1 MFYSETLLSKT
12 GPLARVWLSANI
24 ERKLSKN
31 HVLQTN
37 VKDSVD
43 AIVMPNQAPL
53 ALRLSGQLL
62 LGVVR
67 IYRRKANYL
76 LDDCNEALIKIKMA
90 FRTSTNND
98 LVDGFCIP
106 SRDALML
113 PDVLTEGDDLEM
125 PLLPDAPFLLSQTE
139 DDSNT
144 RKKRAGS
151 RDINLQEDFAS
162 QFMHSSVEN
171 NEEILEPMDELDL
184 GLDLGFDPEVNPLN
198 DLSLEMGRDAPA
210 ARDVEDDL
218 ISKLDIQV
226 PSKDASFEI
235 TGQDTSLNIEF
246 GGDNPQM
253 PDDDGIRIR
262 NEDEDTEM
270 FLGDHQDITLQS
282 TQLIQPERISESPLS
297 DIGEMADTVAQPS
310 VKLKSPDAVSLEL
323 EENEEQEKNL
333 EQQRENEK
341 TQEHEQEHEEEQERR
356 QDVELEEEN
365 ERVIRKPAQRA
376 KRNRHLQ
383 PDPTIELSSAQIKS
397 QQTNRD
403 NILRPRSFLP
413 RDQGLLAL
421 IQMQKGG
428 EFISYVIKDGR
439 SEIWAPELRGIL
451 TLDAVQNL
459 KRKRLNEIDA
469 TDSEMTSLQRSSPK
483 PRLEIPCES
492 DENMLIPEVQITE
505 NTITEKSPDNQVPH
519 DQSIIEMAAEPEK
532 EIADFDNNHEMTS
545 IMEHVCS
552 PTNLEE
558 NDYPHTAELETMS
571 LGTKHAVYLLRD
583 HFGHEDNVNNSVL
596 FENLIPESSVSRA
609 DATKFFFET
618 LVLATTDAVK
628 VEQPESYLGGPIY
641 ISAKKSLWHSSVDG
655 EAGGGTEEVAKC

>member
-125 PLLPDAPFLLSQTE
+125 PLLPDAPFLLSQTD

-151 RDINLQEDFAS
+151 RDINLQEDFSS
-162 QFMHSSVEN
+162 QFMHTSVEN

-198 DLSLEMGRDAPA
+198 DLSMEMGRDAPA

-226 PSKDASFEI
+226 PSKDASFEMM
-235 TGQDTSLNIEF
+235 GQDTSLNIEF
-246 GGDNPQM
+246 GGENSQM

-270 FLGDHQDITLQS
+270 FLGDHQDINLPS

-297 DIGEMADTVAQPS
+297 DIGEIADTIAQPS
-310 VKLKSPDAVSLEL
+310 AEHKFLDTIPLEL
-323 EENEEQEKNL
+323 VENQEQEKNL
-333 EQQRENEK
+333 EQEREKEK
-341 TQEHEQEHEEEQERR
+341 NHEEEQDPGQEQEQR
-356 QDVELEEEN
+356 QNLELEQDH
-365 ERVIRKPAQRA
+365 ERIIRKPAQRA
-376 KRNRHLQ
+376 RRNRHLQ
-383 PDPTIELSSAQIKS
+383 PDPTIELSSAQIKC
-397 QQTNRD
+397 QQINRD

-428 EFISYVIKDGR
+428 EFVSYVIRDGR
-439 SEIWAPELRGIL
+439 SGIWAPELRGIL
-451 TLDAVQNL
+451 SLDAVRNP
-459 KRKRLNEIDA
+459 KRKRLSDIDA
-469 TDSEMTSLQRSSPK
+469 TDSEMTSQQRASSK
-483 PRLEIPCES
+483 PRLEIPSEA
-492 DENMLIPEVQITE
+492 DENILIPEDEITE
-505 NTITEKSPDNQVPH
+505 NISPEKSPDIQVSH
-519 DQSIIEMAAEPEK
+519 DQSIIEMATEPGK
-532 EIADFDNNHEMTS
+532 EVADFDNDHEATS

-552 PTNLEE
+552 PPNLGET
-558 NDYPHTAELETMS
+558 DYPHSAELETIS
-571 LGTKHAVYLLRD
+571 LGTKHAVHLLRD

-596 FENLIPESSVSRA
+596 LENFIPESSVSRA

-641 ISAKKSLWHSSVDG
+641 ISAKKRLWHSSAER
-655 EAGGGTEEVAKC
+655 EAGGGIEEGTKS